1 MPELPEVETSRR
13 GIEPHLVGATILH
26 AVVRNGRLR
35 WPVSEEIY
43 RLSDVPVLSVRRR
56 AKYLLLELPDGWII
70 VHLGMSGS
78 LRILSEELPA
88 EKHDHV
94 DLVMS
99 NGKVLRYTD
108 PRRFG
113 AWLWTRTLE
122 GHPVLAHLGPEP
134 LSDAFNADYLQQK
147 CAKKK
152 TAIKPWLMDNKLVV
166 GVGNIYASE
175 SLFSA
180 GIHPDRLASSLSR
193 EECEQLVKVIKLVLL
208 RSIEQGGTTL
218 KDFLQSDGKPG
229 YFARSYRS
237 MAARANPAGSAA
249 RRSSGPNMPSG
260 RPLLPSV
267 PEVVLR
273 NRNVC
278 RPGQR
283 ACGCASGGPGAFVV
297 QVSVAPSGTKTG
309 IEPV

>member
-13 GIEPHLVGATILH
+13 GIEPHLVGETILH

-35 WPVSEEIY
+35 WPVSQEIQA
-43 RLSDVPVLSVRRR
+43 LSDRPVLSVQRR

-70 VHLGMSGS
+70 IHLGMSGS
-78 LRILSEELPA
+78 LRVLPEEIPA
-88 EKHDHV
+88 AKHDHV

-113 AWLWTRTLE
+113 AWLWCADLQASN
-122 GHPVLAHLGPEP
+122 VLAHLGPEP
-134 LSDAFNADYLQQK
+134 LSDSFNGDYLFEK
-147 CAKKK
+147 SRGKR

-175 SLFSA
+175 SLFAA
-180 GIHPDRLASSLSR
+180 GIHPDRLASSLSQQDY
-193 EECEQLVKVIKLVLL
+193 ELLVRVIKAVLL

-229 YFARSYRS
+229 YFAQELQVYGREGQPCRICGTPIVAAKHAQRSTFY
-237 MAARANPAGSAA
+237 
-249 RRSSGPNMPSG
+249 
-260 RPLLPSV
+260 
-267 PEVVLR
+267 
-273 NRNVC
+273 C
-278 RPGQR
+278 RQ
-283 ACGCASGGPGAFVV
+283 C
-297 QVSVAPSGTKTG
+297 QK
-309 IEPV
+309 

>member
-94 DLVMS
+94 DLVVS

-218 KDFLQSDGKPG
+218 KDFPAKRWQAGLFRPG
-229 YFARSYRS
+229 ATGLWPQGRTLPDLRH
-237 MAARANPAGSAA
+237 AGRRDQTCPAGD
-249 RRSSGPNMPSG
+249 
-260 RPLLPSV
+260 LY
-267 PEVVLR
+267 
-273 NRNVC
+273 C
-278 RPGQR
+278 RQ
-283 ACGCASGGPGAFVV
+283 C
-297 QVSVAPSGTKTG
+297 QK
-309 IEPV
+309 

>member
-26 AVVRNGRLR
+26 AVIRNGRLR

-43 RLSDVPVLSVRRR
+43 RLSDVPVLSVQRR
-56 AKYLLLELPDGWII
+56 AKYLLLELPGGWII
-70 VHLGMSGS
+70 IHLGMSGS
-78 LRILSEELPA
+78 LRILIDEIPA

-99 NGKVLRYTD
+99 NGNVLRYTD

-113 AWLWTRTLE
+113 AWLWTKELA
-122 GHPVLAHLGPEP
+122 GHPALAHLGPEP
-134 LSDAFNADYLQQK
+134 LSDEFNAEYLQHR

-175 SLFSA
+175 SLFAA
-180 GIHPDRLASSLSR
+180 GIHPDRLASSLSP
-193 EECEQLVKVIKLVLL
+193 EECQRLVTVIKAVLL

-229 YFARSYRS
+229 YFAQELQVY
-237 MAARANPAGSAA
+237 
-249 RRSSGPNMPSG
+249 G
-260 RPLLPSV
+260 RKG
-267 PEVVLR
+267 EACR
-273 NRNVC
+273 VC
-278 RPGQR
+278 GTPIVASKHAQR
-283 ACGCASGGPGAFVV
+283 ATFYCRQC
-297 QVSVAPSGTKTG
+297 QK
-309 IEPV
+309 